1 MASSCNH
8 QVKPGAHSTR
18 PPGATRDRHP
28 HPLDA
33 RDAALPPG
41 LEAVV
46 SKLMGVPL
54 DACHFETA
62 ECLQAAAI
70 GPSLSVGGSEAGMS
84 RSSQARHLQNLRSP
98 LTLPPIAVR
107 KATIDGSPSIRKALF
122 LEPGTA
128 DDLAHDA
135 QILKADPDFFH
146 SGAQNGVS
154 HYAVHPLFVSGWPSI
169 NSIPVEHLQKQATR
183 LPGVFLT
190 QPSRLTRGTR
200 LWVCEPTSDWID
212 WQLKSKGAFVELQC
226 DETFDDL
233 GSKLEEVMRAHKMN
247 PAFVEYHWSGAW
259 RSGRVL

>member
-1 MASSCNH
+1 MALTW
-8 QVKPGAHSTR
+8 AHKTHETDTDH
-18 PPGATRDRHP
+18 PQATITEQPSQAHTV
-28 HPLDA
+28 LD
-33 RDAALPPG
+33 LPEL
-41 LEAVV
+41 LETIILTLSMREMQRCRQV
-46 SKLMGVPL
+46 SK
-54 DACHFETA
+54 
-62 ECLQAAAI
+62 QW
-70 GPSLSVGGSEAGMS
+70 
-84 RSSQARHLQNLRSP
+84 
-98 LTLPPIAVR
+98 
-107 KATIDGSPSIRKALF
+107 KATIDSSPSIRKALF

-212 WQLKSKGAFVELQC
+212 WQLQSKGAFVELQC

-233 GSKLEEVMRAHKMN
+233 GSKLEEVMQAHKMN